1 MACVALWDEDVPF
14 VNPEFYSSEVA
25 CPDSLIEH
33 VFRPT
38 PQSIESMPLI
48 QDRIRILRENGLI
61 LCNVSC
67 LAFV

>member
-1 MACVALWDEDVPF
+1 MVCVALWDEDVPF
-14 VNPEFYSSEVA
+14 VNPEFYSSETT

-38 PQSIESMPLI
+38 PQSTESMPLI
-48 QDRIRILRENGLI
+48 QDRIRIIRENGLI

-67 LAFV
+67 LVFV